1 MSIIDTIK
9 GASSLNLQKSEKTKT
24 VVVISPNPKDGK
36 TTLIETL
43 CGRQLEWYPYNVQG
57 GFMCNLSRIYYR
69 NTSIDIVEASEI
81 TNRTSDIWPELANQL
96 QTVDLILHV
105 IDSSKKLI
113 LSDLDQFFET
123 EIDGQSLFDIVE
135 SKHLVIFTK
144 SDMERDCDVWWNS
157 LTKDEQDELNR
168 KNASGGNPNFNTWYE
183 GLVND
188 WNLCYGLWLMS
199 FGNMDNIYDV
209 SCKNMEGI
217 QKLRERIVD
226 FLDLE

>member
-1 MSIIDTIK
+1 MSIIDTNK
-9 GASSLNLQKSEKTKT
+9 GAPSFNLQKSEKKT

-43 CGRQLEWYPYNVQG
+43 CGRHLEWYPYNVQG
-57 GFMCNLSRIYYR
+57 DYMCDISRIYYR
-69 NTSIDIVEASEI
+69 NTSIDIVEASKI
-81 TNRTSDIWPELANQL
+81 TYGTSEIWPELANQL

-105 IDSSKKLI
+105 IDSSKKLV
-113 LSDLDQFFET
+113 LSDLDEFFET

-168 KNASGGNPNFNTWYE
+168 KNASESNSNFNTWYE
-183 GLVND
+183 GLVYD
-188 WNLCYGLWLMS
+188 WNLCCGLWLMP
-199 FGNMDNIYDV
+199 FRNENNIYEV
-209 SCKNMEGI
+209 SCKNMGGI
-217 QKLRERIVD
+217 QKLRERIVG